1 MSTLELKKLLIS
13 KIDDIDDIELLRV
26 VYKLLD
32 YSSKSESVYH
42 FTEEEKT
49 DIELGIQQGKDGL
62 VIPDEEIQIEIDKWL
77 EN

>member
-49 DIELGIQQGKDGL
+49 DIELGIQQVKDGL

>member
-1 MSTLELKKLLIS
+1 MSTLELKKLIIS

-49 DIELGIQQGKDGL
+49 DIELGIQQVKDGL

>member
-13 KIDDIDDIELLRV
+13 KIDDINDIELLKV

-32 YSSKSESVYH
+32 YGSKSESIYH

-49 DIELGIQQGKDGL
+49 DIESGIQQVKDGL
-62 VIPDEEIQIEIDKWL
+62 VITDEEIQEEIDKWL